1 MNEKFWYQK
10 LSLLTILLFLRC
22 GNKLNIVITGG
33 AGFIGTHLVE
43 KFLEKSH
50 NVIVVDN
57 LLTGL
62 KANLD
67 NFTKSKKF
75 SFIDLDV
82 QNHIEIE
89 GEVDYVLH
97 LASAASPKAYTDN
110 PINTLK
116 AGSIGTINTLGLAKA
131 KHAKY
136 LLTSTSEVYGDP
148 EISPQPESY
157 WGRVNPNG
165 VRSMYDEAKRFAE
178 AAVSSYNRIYNIDSR
193 IVRLF
198 NTYGPKM
205 KINDGRVVTN
215 FIVQALNGED
225 ITIYGKGNQTRS
237 FCYVSDTVAGIIKAM
252 DSESNEVFNI
262 GNPNEITILQLA
274 EIIIQLTESKS
285 GVKYQE
291 LPDDDPTQRKPD
303 IGKAIN
309 ILDWKPDIGLE
320 EGLNKTIGW
329 VKANLN

>member
-1 MNEKFWYQK
+1 M
-10 LSLLTILLFLRC
+10 
-22 GNKLNIVITGG
+22 
-33 AGFIGTHLVE
+33 
-43 KFLEKSH
+43 
-50 NVIVVDN
+50 
-57 LLTGL
+57 
-62 KANLD
+62 
-67 NFTKSKKF
+67 
-75 SFIDLDV
+75 
-82 QNHIEIE
+82 
-89 GEVDYVLH
+89 H

-274 EIIIQLTESKS
+274 ETIIQLTESKS

-291 LPDDDPTQRKPD
+291 LPDDDPSQRKPD
-303 IGKAIN
+303 IDKAIN

>member
-1 MNEKFWYQK
+1 MN
-10 LSLLTILLFLRC
+10 LLTIFTYLRC
-22 GNKLNIVITGG
+22 GIKLNIVITGG

-43 KFLEKSH
+43 KFLEKNY
-50 NVIVVDN
+50 NVIVLDN
-57 LLTGL
+57 LLTGS
-62 KANLD
+62 KENM
-67 NFTKSKKF
+67 NIFTKSNNF
-75 SFIDLDV
+75 SFVDHDV
-82 QNHIEIE
+82 QNHIEIN
-89 GEVDYVLH
+89 GEVDYILH
-97 LASAASPKAYTDN
+97 LASAASPKAYTEN

-131 KHAKY
+131 KNAKY

-148 EISPQPESY
+148 EITPQPESY
-157 WGRVNPNG
+157 WGNVNPNG

-178 AAVSSYNRIYNIDSR
+178 AAVSSYNRIYDIDSR

-215 FIVQALNGED
+215 FISQALNGED

-252 DSESNEVFNI
+252 NSESNEVFNI

-274 EIIIQLTESKS
+274 ETIIQLTESKS
-285 GVKYQE
+285 GLKYQE